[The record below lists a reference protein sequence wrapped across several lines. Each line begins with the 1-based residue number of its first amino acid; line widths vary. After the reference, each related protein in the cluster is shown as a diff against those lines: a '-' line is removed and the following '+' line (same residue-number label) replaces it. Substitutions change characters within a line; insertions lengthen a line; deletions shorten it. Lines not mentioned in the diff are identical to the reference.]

1 MTYTYNKVI
10 AILVAWNL
18 IFNKNK
24 YYIMN
29 THYNYLKWLSE
40 KYKKIYLVTTV
51 KYESNNI
58 NNYNCIEFINNIEVI
73 ELPYAK
79 SYKNSQKYIMKY
91 YRTIKNITSKVDI
104 FYSRVPDPFCWMPSL
119 LFRKKTIMHYVGDII
134 EATKYNENWN
144 IFKKFIM
151 ILGYI
156 PEYILT
162 LLAAKRSKVYT
173 NGYHIANK
181 LKKYNIKACP
191 VISSTISRD
200 SLKDEIMVQKP
211 VNSKKLELKLIYLGY
226 IRYSKGIKCL
236 MELCEKLN
244 INKINFI
251 FNVIGEGEMMN
262 EVEKFIKNKKLDNKI
277 ILHGHIDD
285 REKINSILR
294 ESDLFIFPSL
304 SEGSPRVV
312 IEAMSQ
318 GVPVISTPV
327 GALPFIFKDKE
338 DIRFFYFNDVEKLI
352 KIIKEFIIDR
362 DIFYLQSI
370 NAYKKVKNNYT
381 LEKYL
386 DTVFN
391 IGENQ

>member
-1 MTYTYNKVI
+1 MIYTYNKLI
-10 AILVAWNL
+10 AILTAWNL

-29 THYNYLKWLSE
+29 SHYYYLKYLSE
-40 KYKKIYLVTTV
+40 KYKKIYLVATV
-51 KYESNNI
+51 KYENNN
-58 NNYNCIEFINNIEVI
+58 NNYKCIESIKNIEVI

-91 YRTIKNITSKVDI
+91 YKAIKKISSKVDI

-119 LFRKKTIMHYVGDII
+119 LFRKKTIMHFVGDAI
-134 EATKYNENWN
+134 ETTKYNEKWN
-144 IFKKFIM
+144 IIKKLIM
-151 ILGYI
+151 IFGYI
-156 PEYILT
+156 PDYILT
-162 LLAAKRSKVYT
+162 LIAAKKSKVYT

-181 LKKYNIKACP
+181 LKNFNIKANP
-191 VISSTISRD
+191 VISSTVSRD
-200 SLKDEIMVQKP
+200 SLDDEIIYQKRK
-211 VNSKKLELKLIYLGY
+211 NRKKIELKLIYLGY

-236 MELCEKLN
+236 MELWKKMN
-244 INKINFI
+244 NNKINFI

-262 EVEKFIKNKKLDNKI
+262 EVKEFIKNNHLENKI
-277 ILHGHIDD
+277 ILYGHIDN
-285 REKINSILR
+285 REKINTILR

-312 IEAMSQ
+312 IEAMSL

-338 DIRFFYFNDVEKLI
+338 DIRYFYFNDVEKI
-352 KIIKEFIIDR
+352 INIIKEYMINKE
-362 DIFYLQSI
+362 IFYLQSV
-370 NAYKKVKNNYT
+370 NAFEKVKNNYT

-386 DTVFN
+386 DAIFN